1 LQQVQEHILKI
12 VDVVQETPQVRL
24 LRVEYPKGSG
34 LAYLPGQFFMVSLV
48 DHPQI
53 RVSRAYS
60 VASSP
65 LNTDYIEIGFDKVGV
80 LTTKLFDMKVGD
92 SLKFKGPYGKF
103 FFDPSYDEDVVLIG
117 AGTGITPLMSIIRYC
132 TDKGAKNPITLL
144 YSARTPE
151 SIIYRKELDGKKAQN
166 PHFEH
171 TITITRAQETQEK
184 WEGRVGRADEA
195 LLRASIK
202 HPSKSIVFICGAK
215 EFVFSMIAMLEGMG
229 IKKEQI
235 KTDVWG

>member
-1 LQQVQEHILKI
+1 
-12 VDVVQETPQVRL
+12 

-103 FFDPSYDEDVVLIG
+103 FFDPSYKGDVVLIG

-132 TDKGAKNPITLL
+132 TDKGSKNPITLL

-151 SIIYRKELDGKKAQN
+151 SIIYRKEFDGHRDKN
-166 PHFEH
+166 PHFGY
-171 TITITRAQETQEK
+171 TVTLTRPEESQEPWNGKT
-184 WEGRVGRADEA
+184 GRIDES
-195 LLRASIK
+195 LLKSSIK
-202 HPSKSIVFICGAK
+202 NPNSCVVFICGAK
-215 EFVFSMIAMLEGMG
+215 EFVFSIIAMLEGIG